1 MNKNGMY
8 YESEYFEKK
17 TNQLNL
23 SPFMVMVFIYF
34 CLLLGLVSSV
44 SVFLIEYFN
53 LNYPLSWEVKLY
65 PLFLTVMFYVL
76 RKEFQGIKDEND
88 IDESKIILLLGA
100 LGSVIMVIV
109 ALVRVWALG
118 NGIRI

>member
-1 MNKNGMY
+1 MEVNILR
-8 YESEYFEKK
+8 K
-17 TNQLNL
+17 TNQFNL

-44 SVFLIEYFN
+44 AVFLIEYFN

-65 PLFLTVMFYVL
+65 PLFLAVMFYVL

-109 ALVRVWALG
+109 TLVRVWALG